1 MKLVLVY
8 SRTKS
13 LFYQDIG
20 IHYSYARNGSKK
32 VRCLF
37 KLRYFYYCNFVER
50 KSNFWWIIL
59 SQWAINLLISAKAL
73 DAFKISF
80 FQEWSFITQFT
91 LLIHCVK
98 SVRIQSFC
106 GPYSVQM
113 LENTDQKNYEL
124 RTLFTQWYPRPPIP
138 YKEKRKLKANA
149 GFATCKFR
157 AILFWSILVEIKY
170 L

>member
-50 KSNFWWIIL
+50 KSNLWWIIL
-59 SQWAINLLISAKAL
+59 SQWAINQLISAKVL
-73 DAFKISF
+73 DAFKIHS
-80 FQEWSFITQFT
+80 SKNGVLSHN
-91 LLIHCVK
+91 LLYWYTAWKASVFRVFV
-98 SVRIQSFC
+98 VRIQSKC
-106 GPYSVQM
+106 WKIRTKKTM
-113 LENTDQKNYEL
+113 NTDTFHAVIPTSSN
-124 RTLFTQWYPRPPIP
+124 TLQ
-138 YKEKRKLKANA
+138 RKKK
-149 GFATCKFR
+149 TK
-157 AILFWSILVEIKY
+157 S
-170 L
+170 